1 MPELYP
7 LVAPYGAQKTAQWD
21 FSKWQPDIVVVNL
34 GTNDFA
40 VSAPDEKSYVGA
52 VVDFIRFVRGKYS
65 AAKIVML
72 DGPMLN
78 DFWPEGVKS
87 RTINQKY
94 LAEAVKILES
104 KGIKNLFRFSFE
116 PQNGSLGYGA
126 DWHCS
131 ERQALKNGKELAEFL
146 RGI

>member
-1 MPELYP
+1 
-7 LVAPYGAQKTAQWD
+7 
-21 FSKWQPDIVVVNL
+21 
-34 GTNDFA
+34 
-40 VSAPDEKSYVGA
+40 
-52 VVDFIRFVRGKYS
+52 
-65 AAKIVML
+65 ML

-94 LAEAVKILES
+94 LAEAVKVLEG

-126 DWHCS
+126 DWHPS
-131 ERQALKNGKELAEFL
+131 SAQSQKNGHELAEFL
-146 RGI
+146 KNL